1 MAAVENPRILIAED
15 DRISRLVLQRL
26 VGRFTDDLAVAES
39 GSEAWEILS
48 SDRPPVIAFLD
59 WMMPG
64 MSGVDIC
71 RRVRETPELE
81 KIYLILVTANST
93 RDAVVEGLTA
103 GADDFIVKPFD
114 SDELVARLNAG
125 RRIVELQSTL
135 SARVNELEAALAQ
148 VKQLKGL
155 LPMCAYCRKVRDDQ
169 NYWQQVEQY
178 ISTHT
183 EAQVSHGIC
192 PDCYTEVVEREL
204 GRRERRRAR
213 LPETPASGDT
223 KR

>member
-1 MAAVENPRILIAED
+1 MAAVESPRILIAED

-26 VGRFTDDLAVAES
+26 VGRYTNDLVVAES

-48 SDRPPVIAFLD
+48 SARPPAIALLD

-64 MSGVDIC
+64 MSGVEIC
-71 RRVRETPELE
+71 RRVRETPGLE
-81 KIYLILVTANST
+81 KLYIILVTANST

-103 GADDFIVKPFD
+103 GADDFVVKPFD

-125 RRIVELQSTL
+125 RRIVELQATL
-135 SARVNELEAALAQ
+135 SARVAELEAALAQ

-204 GRRERRRAR
+204 ERRERRRAG
-213 LPETPASGDT
+213 LPDVPPSGEIT
-223 KR
+223 R